1 MISLRL
7 DGIKGLEAKMK
18 NLTKEMS
25 DGIDKDMQAMVMET
39 NAEQKQLAPVNKQ
52 MGAGGT
58 LRSRTQFSKIGALNY
73 ELIAATN
80 YAAYQEFGTGGL
92 VNIPAGLEK
101 EAAFHKGKGIRQISM
116 NAQPFFF
123 APIFKNTIKLID
135 KIKAR
140 FK

>member
-1 MISLRL
+1 MRL
-7 DGIKGLEAKMK
+7 DGIKGLEAKLK
-18 NLTKEMS
+18 NLNKEMS

-73 ELIAATN
+73 ELISATN
-80 YAAYQEFGTGGL
+80 YAAYVEWGSGTH
-92 VNIPAGLEK
+92 VDVPTGLEK
-101 EAAFHKGKGIRQISM
+101 EAIKYKGTKSIVGQ

-123 APIFKNTIKLID
+123 APIFRNKIKLIE
-135 KIKAR
+135 KIKGR

>member
-39 NAEQKQLAPVNKQ
+39 NAEQKQLAPVDF
-52 MGAGGT
+52 GT
-58 LRSRTQFSKIGALNY
+58 LRSRTQFAKIGALNY

-101 EAAFHKGKGIRQISM
+101 EAAIHKGKGIRQINM

-123 APIFKNTIKLID
+123 APIFRNKIKLIE

>member
-1 MISLRL
+1 MRL
-7 DGIKGLEAKMK
+7 DGIKGLEAKLK

-39 NAEQKQLAPVNKQ
+39 NAEQKQLAPVDF
-52 MGAGGT
+52 GT
-58 LRSRTQFSKIGALNY
+58 LRSRTQFAKIGALNY

-101 EAAFHKGKGIRQISM
+101 EAAFHKGKGIRQINM

-123 APIFKNTIKLID
+123 APIFRNTIKLID

>member
-1 MISLRL
+1 MRL

-52 MGAGGT
+52 MGVGGT
-58 LRSRTQFSKIGALNY
+58 LRSRTQFAKLSALNY
-73 ELIAATN
+73 DLISDTD
-80 YAAYQEFGTGGL
+80 YSAYVEFGTGGL

-101 EAAFHKGKGIRQISM
+101 EAAKYKGKGIRQINM

-123 APIFKNTIKLID
+123 APIFRNKIKLID

>member
-7 DGIKGLEAKMK
+7 DGIKGLEAKLK
-18 NLTKEMS
+18 SLTKEMS

-39 NAEQKQLAPVNKQ
+39 NAEQKQLAPVDF
-52 MGAGGT
+52 GT
-58 LRSRTQFSKIGALNY
+58 LRSRTQFAKLSALNY
-73 ELIAATN
+73 SLISDTD
-80 YAAYQEFGTGGL
+80 YSAYVEFETGGL

-101 EAAFHKGKGIRQISM
+101 EAAKYKGKGIRQINI

-123 APIFKNTIKLID
+123 APIFRNKTKLIE
-135 KIKAR
+135 KIKAM